1 MIYQVDNQKLKV
13 KIQDIQDDHMYI
25 AMMSLDELKTCYREY
40 HITERSLLR
49 CEETSMLNQN
59 IIIPHQQYYYGLIN
73 LINARDVFVKKD
85 SLAFFIFKNLFL
97 VVVIDD
103 EDHHISEVFQSSSD
117 YVLEKGVSIT
127 RLVYYFLSE
136 LISRDYQYIEDLQ
149 EEIEDL
155 ESHDSE
161 EESIHFTNQLRQLSK
176 ELLLLR
182 NYYDNL
188 VIIGEDLQM
197 NHHHIFEDDDMRY
210 FEIFTRRIERLSNNV
225 QMLRELLSQAYEA
238 HQSKLDY
245 KLNKTMQFFT
255 VVTTVFMPL
264 TLIAGWYGMN
274 FKNMPEL
281 SSPYGYLSVIL
292 VSVSVV
298 VLLMLWFKKKKFL

>member
-59 IIIPHQQYYYGLIN
+59 IIIPHRQYYYGLIN

-210 FEIFTRRIERLSNNV
+210 FESLPE
-225 QMLRELLSQAYEA
+225 
-238 HQSKLDY
+238 
-245 KLNKTMQFFT
+245 
-255 VVTTVFMPL
+255 
-264 TLIAGWYGMN
+264 
-274 FKNMPEL
+274 EL
-281 SSPYGYLSVIL
+281 SVFLI
-292 VSVSVV
+292 
-298 VLLMLWFKKKKFL
+298 MFKCLENY

>member
-1 MIYQVDNQKLKV
+1 MTYK
-13 KIQDIQDDHMYI
+13 
-25 AMMSLDELKTCYREY
+25 
-40 HITERSLLR
+40 
-49 CEETSMLNQN
+49 
-59 IIIPHQQYYYGLIN
+59 
-73 LINARDVFVKKD
+73 
-85 SLAFFIFKNLFL
+85 
-97 VVVIDD
+97 
-103 EDHHISEVFQSSSD
+103 EVFQSSSD
-117 YVLEKGVSIT
+117 YVLERGVSIT

-136 LISRDYQYIEDLQ
+136 LISKDYQYIEELQ
-149 EEIEDL
+149 EEIEEL

-161 EESIHFTNQLRQLSK
+161 EESLYFTNKLRQMSK

-188 VIIGEDLQM
+188 VIIGEELQM

-210 FEIFTRRIERLSNNV
+210 FEIFTRRIERLSDNV
-225 QMLRELLSQAYEA
+225 QILRELLNQASEA

-255 VVTTVFMPL
+255 IVTTIFMPL

-281 SSPYGYLSVIL
+281 ESQYGYPIVIGISVLLVIGLVIL
-292 VSVSVV
+292 
-298 VLLMLWFKKKKFL
+298 FKKKKFF

>member
-1 MIYQVDNQKLKV
+1 
-13 KIQDIQDDHMYI
+13 
-25 AMMSLDELKTCYREY
+25 MMSLDELKTCYREY

-59 IIIPHQQYYYGLIN
+59 IIIPHRQYYYGLIN

>member
-59 IIIPHQQYYYGLIN
+59 IIIPHRQYYYGLIN

-281 SSPYGYLSVIL
+281 SIPYGYLSVIL

>member
-13 KIQDIQDDHMYI
+13 KIQDIQDNHMYI

-59 IIIPHQQYYYGLIN
+59 IIIPHRQYYYGLIN

-292 VSVSVV
+292 GSVSVV

>member
-59 IIIPHQQYYYGLIN
+59 IIIPHRQYYYGLIN

-85 SLAFFIFKNLFL
+85 SLAFFIFKNFFL